1 MTEPKIEKDILEN
14 PFFKKVLPSVG
25 EDNRTREDVQKKYM
39 KLFPPRFYTIRKRL
53 GLIVTVRKVG
63 FALTKLCD
71 AGLVKKNLVWCTS
84 ELSDSETFV
93 YQLSNKGRS
102 VLLGKNRK

>member
-1 MTEPKIEKDILEN
+1 MTESKIGKDILEN
-14 PFFKKVLPSVG
+14 PFFKKVLRSVG
-25 EDNRTREDVQKKYM
+25 EDNRTAEDVQKKYIM
-39 KLFPPRFYTIRKRL
+39 FFPPRFYTIRKRL
-53 GLIVTVRKVG
+53 GLTVTVRKVK

-71 AGLVKKNLVWCTS
+71 AGLVKKNLVWRTS